1 MSNNDFDF
9 RKQVIE
15 YIVEHSIVNRDMLRE
30 VWAKTPI
37 EGMSRESVEKE
48 FSIFKQYCTNL
59 GDNTLQES
67 NQDFKRLA
75 IKWKD
80 INTYNNKTFRDYAR
94 SINALEQLNQDL
106 LENIG
111 ELKPRV
117 LHQKSSPKVNIPNNN
132 DILMVQLSDLHFSE
146 VVNEQFDRF
155 DFTVLSKRLKKFAN
169 IVKQEQVL
177 HNYKKIFIA
186 ITGDLINNDVI
197 PAKLLNNSCNKAK
210 AILLAVDI
218 LEQFILDIKSVCDN
232 IVVAFTAGNESRIDV
247 DYNPDSSL
255 ITNNCDFIVFN
266 ILEKILGNTENIK
279 FIKGFAN
286 ELIVNVNGNNILLT
300 HGVAFSKGDIEKAIA
315 ELIGKYSIRGVNI
328 RYVIFGHIH
337 CQRNSS
343 MFSRS
348 GGIVGNNAYSD
359 KTLNLMSRASQN
371 IYIVSPDGSIHTMGI
386 DLEEYTDD
394 MYEVIDKLND
404 FGDTAQR
411 VLPSGYYEIQQI

>member
-1 MSNNDFDF
+1 MSNNDLDF
-9 RKQVIE
+9 RKKVIE
-15 YIVEHSIVNRDMLRE
+15 YIVEHSIVNRDMLRDIWSKE
-30 VWAKTPI
+30 PL
-37 EGMSRESVEKE
+37 EGITRESVEKE
-48 FSIFKQYCTNL
+48 FSIFKQYCTTL
-59 GDNTLQES
+59 GDTTLQES
-67 NQDFKRLA
+67 NQDFQRLA
-75 IKWKD
+75 IKWRD
-80 INTYNNKTFRDYAR
+80 INTYNNKTFREYAR

-117 LHQKSSPKVNIPNNN
+117 LYQKSKPKVNILNNN

-177 HNYKKIFIA
+177 HNYKKVFIA
-186 ITGDLINNDVI
+186 MTGDLINNDVI
-197 PAKLLNNSCNKAK
+197 PSKLLNNSCNKAK

-218 LEQFILDIKSVCDN
+218 LEQFILDIKSVCDD
-232 IVVAFTAGNESRIDV
+232 IVIAFTAGNESRIDV

-266 ILEKILGNTENIK
+266 ILEKLLADTNIK

-286 ELIVNVNGNNILLT
+286 ELIVNVNGSNILLT
-300 HGVAFSKGDIEKAIA
+300 HGVVFAKGDIEKSVA
-315 ELIGKYSIRGVNI
+315 ELIGKYSVRGINI

-343 MFSRS
+343 MFGRS
-348 GGIVGNNAYSD
+348 GGIVGSNAFSD

-371 IYIVSPDGSIHTMGI
+371 MYIVSTDGTIHTVGI
-386 DLEEYTDD
+386 DLETYTDE
-394 MYEVIDKLND
+394 MYDIIDKLND
-404 FGDTAQR
+404 FNDNPQK
-411 VLPSGYYEIQQI
+411 VLPEDYYKIYEV